1 MSALFPVATMKD
13 LELVFVERI
22 LELDGSVFDQ
32 GRTKGRWKEAK
43 KALVVE
49 GEAHARGHL
58 AFNVFAESGRNTGR
72 ARGRGEESVRT
83 IADVVVLFMYHLRPG
98 SQLADAREASL
109 AARDV
114 VATLLRLPETV
125 ANVDVVN
132 SWRPS
137 VVAGGEWLLVRID
150 LTAAFDLSL
159 LPRSSA

>member
-1 MSALFPVATMKD
+1 MKD

-83 IADVVVLFMYHLRPG
+83 IADVVVLRTSSSSSCTTSDQVP
-98 SQLADAREASL
+98 SSR
-109 AARDV
+109 
-114 VATLLRLPETV
+114 TLEKLLSRPETSSRLSSV
-125 ANVDVVN
+125 FR
-132 SWRPS
+132 RPS
-137 VVAGGEWLLVRID
+137 R
-150 LTAAFDLSL
+150 TST
-159 LPRSSA
+159 S

>member
-1 MSALFPVATMKD
+1 MSLFPVATIKD
-13 LELVFVERI
+13 LELLFVERI
-22 LELDGSVFDQ
+22 LELDGSIFDQ

-49 GEAHARGHL
+49 GEAHSRGHL
-58 AFNVFAESGRNTGR
+58 AFNVF
-72 ARGRGEESVRT
+72 VRT

-98 SQLADAREASL
+98 SQLADAREASI

-114 VATLLRLPETV
+114 VSTLLSLPETV
-125 ANVDVVN
+125 ANVDIVN

-137 VVAGGEWLLVRID
+137 VVAGGEWLLVRLD

-159 LPRSSA
+159 LPRSST